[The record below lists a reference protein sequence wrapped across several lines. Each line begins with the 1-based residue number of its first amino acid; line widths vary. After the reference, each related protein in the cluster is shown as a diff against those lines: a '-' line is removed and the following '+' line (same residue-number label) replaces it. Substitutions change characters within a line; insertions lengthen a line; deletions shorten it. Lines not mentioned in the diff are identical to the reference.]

1 MKISVDDGH
10 HTPHV
15 ASIRL
20 EHYDLDATFSCG
32 QAFRWQKRGDAWEA
46 VIHGRWVRLRQ
57 TGSCFAEAA
66 VLGAP
71 ASLPARSCLSNPP
84 QGMAALPD
92 SDWRWLSDYLR
103 LDDDFA
109 AILATFPDDAP
120 MRAAM
125 KHCPGLRLL
134 RQEPWECLAS
144 FILSST
150 KQVAQIQQCVQL
162 LCERFGDAVPAPV
175 ESGKQ
180 FAFPGAARL
189 ARATEAELRECKMGF
204 RAKYLR
210 GAAAL
215 VASGDLDLE
224 KIRTLPIEAA
234 REQLMRCPGVG
245 RKIADCALLFSC
257 GFEEAF
263 PIDVWIER
271 AVRVLFMRNR
281 KVSRERMEL
290 FAAKH
295 FGPHRGYAQ
304 QYLFHHLRTTK
315 WRE

>member
-1 MKISVDDGH
+1 MFRHLVHPPKNIFKV
-10 HTPHV
+10 
-15 ASIRL
+15 L
-20 EHYDLDATFSCG
+20 NFDLDTTFSCG
-32 QAFRWQKRGDAWEA
+32 QAFRWHKRGNAWEA
-46 VIHGRWVRLRQ
+46 VIHGRWVQLRQ
-57 TGSCFAEAA
+57 
-66 VLGAP
+66 L
-71 ASLPARSCLSNPP
+71 
-84 QGMAALPD
+84 ALPSSLD
-92 SDWRWLSDYLR
+92 VECSMLDVGRSPSSEIEAVTAVRVGGDWRWLADYLR
-103 LDDDFA
+103 LNDDFE
-109 AILATFPDDAP
+109 AILATFPNDAP

-125 KHCPGLRLL
+125 EHCRGMRLV

-150 KQVAQIQQCVQL
+150 KQVAQIQQCVRL
-162 LCERFGDAVPAPV
+162 ICERFGEPVPAPT
-175 ESGKQ
+175 ECGKQ
-180 FAFPGAARL
+180 FAFPTPTRL
-189 ARATEAELRECKMGF
+189 AQASEAELRECKVGF

-215 VASGDLDLE
+215 IASGDINLGA
-224 KIRTLPIEAA
+224 IHRLPIEAA

-245 RKIADCALLFSC
+245 RKVADCALLFSC

-271 AVRVLFMRNR
+271 ALRVLYLRNR
-281 KVSRERMEL
+281 KVSKERMEA

-315 WRE
+315 WRG

>member
-1 MKISVDDGH
+1 MVVSATGFNS
-10 HTPHV
+10 TRAV
-15 ASIRL
+15 AKNSFPAC
-20 EHYDLDATFSCG
+20 DFNLDATFSCG
-32 QAFRWQKRGDAWEA
+32 QAFRWRKHGDAWEA
-46 VIHGRWVRLRQ
+46 VIHGRWVRLKQ
-57 TGSCFAEAA
+57 GEGLPQIEAETF
-66 VLGAP
+66 VP
-71 ASLPARSCLSNPP
+71 VQN
-84 QGMAALPD
+84 
-92 SDWRWLSDYLR
+92 WNWLSKYLR
-103 LDDDFA
+103 LQDDFGKIRA
-109 AILATFPDDAP
+109 SFPDDEP

-125 KHCPGLRLL
+125 QYCRGLRLV

-162 LCERFGDAVPAPV
+162 ICERFGEPVPAPDDC
-175 ESGKQ
+175 GPQ
-180 FAFPGAARL
+180 FTFPS
-189 ARATEAELRECKMGF
+189 ATRIASISETDLRGCKMGF

-210 GAAAL
+210 CAAEL
-215 VASGDLDLE
+215 VAAGEVKLE
-224 KIRTLPIEAA
+224 KLHEMPIEEA
-234 REQLMRCPGVG
+234 RAELVRCPGVG

-271 AVRVLFMRNR
+271 ALRVLYLRGR

-315 WRE
+315 WKE

>member
-1 MKISVDDGH
+1 LLVDSQS
-10 HTPHV
+10 
-15 ASIRL
+15 AQI
-20 EHYDLDATFSCG
+20 
-32 QAFRWQKRGDAWEA
+32 EA
-46 VIHGRWVRLRQ
+46 C
-57 TGSCFAEAA
+57 TA
-66 VLGAP
+66 V
-71 ASLPARSCLSNPP
+71 P
-84 QGMAALPD
+84 Q
-92 SDWRWLSDYLR
+92 SDWRWLTSYLR
-103 LDDDFA
+103 LDDDLA
-109 AILATFPDDAP
+109 AILATFPNDAP

-125 KHCPGLRLL
+125 AHCHGLRLL

-150 KQVAQIQQCVQL
+150 KQVAQIQQCVRL
-162 LCERFGDAVPAPV
+162 ICDRFGDEVLAPADC
-175 ESGKQ
+175 GKQ
-180 FAFPGAARL
+180 FTFPSAARL
-189 ARATEAELRECKMGF
+189 AGASEAELRECKMGF

-224 KIRTLPIEAA
+224 TIQKLPIEEA